1 MCYSKWRTD
10 DFETSAI
17 VYCIGV
23 WLLWLK
29 LNELSSAPAGRVH
42 ARASEGSVRAASCLL
57 WDTWH
62 LKLKVLDNPLTGVGE
77 H

>member
-42 ARASEGSVRAASCLL
+42 ARGFRPSRELL
-57 WDTWH
+57 AVGYLA
-62 LKLKVLDNPLTGVGE
+62 LKA
-77 H
+77 